1 MVCPVVAVPIMALEV
16 LVFPFKET
24 LEVLAFRLG
33 MLGRVAVVELMLLAL
48 TGLLVLVAMVAM
60 VWQAQSLVP
69 RFLMPVAVAVV
80 CILPERLVPVA
91 LAVAE
96 QVARCLALGLQGQR
110 TLAVVVAVGLLT
122 LALVAQ
128 VAMVV
133 PVS

>member
-96 QVARCLALGLQGQR
+96 QVARCLAQEMGRR
-110 TLAVVVAVGLLT
+110 TLAVGAVVAVPLT
-122 LALVAQ
+122 K